1 MTEAGERT
9 SGDVENSSGA
19 SGAAANRS
27 LAELCVPI
35 MKGRGSSSVS
45 EVGLMRLVRLV
56 AASVLGVVMLAG
68 CTSTEAGQP
77 RPASG
82 GSAERLAPT
91 VASPKDARDVPPCEV
106 LTPEQITAL
115 GADPATE
122 RETSSSGL
130 TTCSWIAEDFRID
143 VTLDATRPEAGGL
156 NDTYLKR
163 DEFVVFESL
172 EVAGH
177 PVVRA
182 ERIETDDCTLYVGL
196 ADTQAMLVS
205 TRPDPGLTDPCNLSQ
220 ETATKVISN
229 LPPLS

>member
-1 MTEAGERT
+1 M
-9 SGDVENSSGA
+9 
-19 SGAAANRS
+19 
-27 LAELCVPI
+27 
-35 MKGRGSSSVS
+35 
-45 EVGLMRLVRLV
+45 GLTRLVRPV
-56 AASVLGVVMLAG
+56 GAAVLGVVMLAG

-77 RPASG
+77 SPASG

-91 VASPKDARDVPPCEV
+91 VANPVDARDVPPCEV
-106 LTPEQITAL
+106 LTPVQITAL

-130 TTCSWIAEDFRID
+130 TTCRWVAEEFS
-143 VTLDATRPEAGGL
+143 VGLTLDPERPEVGGL

-163 DEFVVFESL
+163 DEFVLFEPL

-177 PVVRA
+177 PAVHA
-182 ERIETDDCTLYVGL
+182 ERFETDDCTLYVGL

-205 TRPDPGLTDPCNLSQ
+205 TYPDLGFADACTVSRNAAAS
-220 ETATKVISN
+220 VISN